1 MLGFLK
7 KLFLPDDL
15 ATNAQTSRKTGA
27 SKPLGNAKSA
37 PSKAPASQVP
47 AAKVS
52 PAPRAQAGADL
63 KSDDHGVRLKALQS
77 VDDLTVLA
85 DRAKN
90 DSDAKVRQL
99 AHSRLKTRLLDS
111 GVALSERLRTL
122 SVLDTALI
130 ETIAKSALEV
140 ELRRAAFERINRVGF
155 LGDRVLA
162 DPEPALRME
171 LLARIDALPTLER
184 IAELSRTKDKV
195 IYRAASEKLAQ
206 MRFSAGDAGEI
217 ERRALAL
224 CNALEALLRNPPED
238 AATQAQQ
245 LREQWQQLSAKASP
259 PDALTLRFNGALR
272 VLDRVLNPPAPEE
285 ISPPADAPVVL
296 SSGLDLELADILRR
310 IGEQCAQ
317 TPFPQTAVDA
327 LQQQADA
334 RLREISPSPEDLQ
347 AHNAVRAQV
356 NEIRARL
363 RAEQATVEAE
373 HKQLAAELV
382 KEVRAFSQAV
392 DAGDLA
398 SARSLEKALDAKK
411 ATVAKHLDAAQKR
424 DLGDAKAKLGKL
436 LGWERWSANAH
447 RIELCEQ
454 AQALAGSGLHP
465 DALQSKIGELK
476 QRWAELDRLDGL
488 DEQAAK
494 ELGIG
499 RRFRA
504 LCYAA
509 IKPAQGYFDSRKALR
524 TAKKEETE
532 TLVQRAL
539 ALLATPEQASEAAEG
554 APVVDAKALL
564 DARADLSERM
574 RNLDQLE
581 PKARAVLS
589 KRIREIND
597 RLSVKLGEIRAEAQN
612 EKRKLLARLR
622 RDLIGAEAS
631 AAVNV
636 AKAAQA
642 QWKTMARGDR
652 KVEDELW
659 NELRSLVDPHFAAM
673 KQTIDQRRQ
682 ADQDYAAAGD
692 EIIARTQALV
702 SEVGAEHSVSAAL
715 EKLENE
721 WRAHTQ
727 VQDEASKAEAA
738 PRGRDDRGPARER
751 DRPAR
756 GPKTEREQ
764 RDRERAREK
773 DRAFEAAL
781 AQVRAAV
788 QAQDA
793 AKMAQQKQLH
803 AEKSAVCLSA
813 EQAWLNDA
821 PADVD
826 ALKARFEALSALP
839 SAQEAPLRA
848 RLQRALDGLSN
859 KSPID
864 ASLLMQNVQAGE
876 QIAMALEYLQGR
888 ESPEALKSERMQ
900 YQVGRLST
908 KLSQGSTETA
918 AQEIARLQTQ
928 WLALGPLP
936 ELERAKLQARIQA

>member
-15 ATNAQTSRKTGA
+15 ASNAQSQRKA
-27 SKPLGNAKSA
+27 SKSPV
-37 PSKAPASQVP
+37 SKAPVAKTTASRTQV
-47 AAKVS
+47 
-52 PAPRAQAGADL
+52 QANAGQEV
-63 KSDDHGVRLKALQS
+63 KSDDRATRLKALQS
-77 VDDLTVLA
+77 IDDLTVLA

-90 DSDAKVRQL
+90 DIDAGVRQL
-99 AHSRLKTRLLDS
+99 AQSRLKARMLDTTCPL
-111 GVALSERLRTL
+111 AERIRSL
-122 SVLDTALI
+122 SVLDAALI
-130 ETIAKSALEV
+130 EIVAKSAVEV

-162 DPEPALRME
+162 DPDAAIRLE

-184 IAELSRTKDKV
+184 IAELSRTKDKT
-195 IYRAASEKLAQ
+195 IFRAASDKLAHA
-206 MRFSAGDAGEI
+206 RFSAGDSGEI
-217 ERRALAL
+217 QRRALAL

-238 AATQAQQ
+238 AAAQAER
-245 LREQWQQLSAKASP
+245 LGEQWRELNTKASA
-259 PDALTLRFNGALR
+259 PDALAARFNGTLR
-272 VLDRVLNPPAPEE
+272 VLDRVLNPPPPIEESAPSE
-285 ISPPADAPVVL
+285 APVVL

-310 IGEQCAQ
+310 IGEHCAQ
-317 TPFPQTAVDA
+317 SPFPQSAIES
-327 LQQQADA
+327 LQQQAEA
-334 RLREISPSPEDLQ
+334 RLREISPSPEDLH

-356 NEIRARL
+356 NDLRARF
-363 RAEQATVEAE
+363 RAEQAEVEAAA
-373 HKQLAAELV
+373 KRQLDQLAE
-382 KEVRAFSQAV
+382 EVRTFCKV
-392 DAGDLA
+392 VEAGDLA
-398 SARSLEKALDAKK
+398 GARVLEKALEAKK
-411 ATVAKHLDAAQKR
+411 AILAKLLTPALKR
-424 DLGDAKAKLGKL
+424 ELGDAKAKLGKL

-465 DALQSKIGELK
+465 DALQSKIAELK

-488 DEQAAK
+488 DENAAK

-509 IKPAQGYFDSRKALR
+509 IKPAQGFFDSRKALR
-524 TAKKEETE
+524 NAKKEETE

-539 ALLATPEQASEAAEG
+539 ALLETPTGETD
-554 APVVDAKALL
+554 APPAVDPKALL
-564 DARADLSERM
+564 DARSDLSERM

-597 RLSVKLGEIRAEAQN
+597 RLSAKLEELRVAAQN

-622 RDLIGAEAS
+622 RDLIGAEPA
-631 AAVNV
+631 AAVAT

-659 NELRSLVDPHFAAM
+659 NELRGLVDPHFSAM
-673 KQTIDQRRQ
+673 KQSMDLRRQ

-692 EIIARTQALV
+692 DIIARTQALV
-702 SEVGAEHSVSAAL
+702 AEVSAEHSVSAAL

-727 VQDEASKAEAA
+727 VQDESAKSEA
-738 PRGRDDRGPARER
+738 PSGPGRTREERGAGR

-756 GPKTEREQ
+756 TPKTEREQ
-764 RDRERAREK
+764 RDRERARDKE
-773 DRAFEAAL
+773 RAFEAAL
-781 AQVRAAV
+781 TQVRAAV
-788 QAQDA
+788 NAQEA
-793 AKMAQQKQLH
+793 AKLAQQNQLN
-803 AEKSAVCLSA
+803 AQKSAVCLDA
-813 EQAWLNDA
+813 EQAWLSEA
-821 PADVD
+821 SSDVE
-826 ALKARFEALSALP
+826 ALKARFDALAPLP
-839 SAQEAPLRA
+839 SAQETPLRK
-848 RLQRALDGLSN
+848 RLQRALDGISS
-859 KSPID
+859 KAAVDPV
-864 ASLLMQNVQAGE
+864 LLAQNVQNGE

-900 YQVGRLST
+900 YQVGRLSS
-908 KLSQGSTETA
+908 KLSQGSQETA
-918 AQEIARLQTQ
+918 QEEIARLQMQ

-936 ELERAKLQARIQA
+936 EADRTRLQSRIQGETPRA